1 MPSPPRAFKTRADLE
16 RWLKD
21 NHAKETELWV
31 RVYKKGSGTPS
42 VDWND
47 LVVAGLC
54 WGWIDGQRKAL
65 DEVSFVQRMT
75 PRRPR
80 SNWSKRNCDHAERL
94 IAEGRMQPPGLAH
107 VEAARRDGRWESA
120 YAGSSEMIIPEDFLA
135 ALKKN
140 AAAKKLFAT
149 LNRQNLFAIYH
160 RLQTAKKPATR
171 AKRIAA
177 MIAQLASGKPF
188 H

>member
-1 MPSPPRAFKTRADLE
+1 VKPLAFKTPRDLE
-16 RWLKD
+16 LWLKE
-21 NHAKETELWV
+21 NHATETELWV

-47 LVVAGLC
+47 MVVAGLC

-75 PRRPR
+75 PRRAR
-80 SNWSKRNCDHAERL
+80 SSWSKRNCAHAERL
-94 IAEGRMQPPGLAH
+94 IAEGRMQPAGLTH

-120 YAGSSEMIIPEDFLA
+120 YAGSSEMVIPDDFLA
-135 ALKKN
+135 ALKKS
-140 AAAKKLFAT
+140 AAAKKMFAT

-160 RLQTAKKPATR
+160 RLHTANRPETR
-171 AKRIAA
+171 TKRIAA
-177 MIAQLASGKPF
+177 MVAQLASGKPF